1 MRKTKKLALTLSVLG
16 TAFAA
21 LAAANLDFTTASAAT
36 VDQGDGIFMNY
47 GASVRCNVED
57 LKNSGIRYELR
68 LTTAAYS
75 ALSENETAATFGVLI
90 APAAYED
97 TAVLNAANVF
107 GVGGTKVYDWAVWN
121 EAEGGYV
128 YDENSELTRIVN
140 VSTTVDF
147 ETTNLNK
154 KTVEGVEYY
163 YYYGS
168 MTGIR
173 YENLAREFVGV
184 GYVSTS
190 ETDYTFATRNDNE
203 RSIAYVAQ
211 QSILKDTTNLGATE
225 EEQTKAKAWL
235 QKNYVDE
242 VKNVETTYTVEH
254 RVATNIGGGYI
265 VSHTTEETTT
275 VDAPIDLQFT
285 NPAGLVGTAAANNDV
300 KAMANDKSTLVVNY
314 TYAGNVNV
322 KLQGNTTEYY
332 AFKNHA
338 FYWLTE
344 ENKTNFT
351 GNENGIFYNGTNAPR
366 TISVNGS
373 YGAAAIIDANGLVIE
388 GRDGANGR
396 LVNAENP
403 VRSSSTATC
412 STSEFAKNMTI
423 PVGGFAIVTQNQNN
437 GTSSNVTYGVKTDTT
452 SLRNFMYQSI
462 ISNYG
467 NCVQIAVDGADFS
480 FTQYQPVLKASAA
493 SLKVNAVY
501 NGELADETL
510 VDGVTATLVSSFDGA
525 GETVAPTVTVK
536 NKSAVNLKKAGTY
549 AVTLTAT
556 YGELTQDFGRSVVV
570 GDTITISV
578 GASTYTIETANTAT
592 NTAEF
597 EVDEATDSTN
607 QNDFFAP
614 SFRLFTPSWTGGV
627 PKGAN
632 SYSAALILDSTGKVV
647 IASGALTA
655 EMKAAE
661 GYSTSGITNGSVANF
676 FSVWEELNK
685 NGDYYLLI
693 APNDNTTAAGGNNC
707 SAAET
712 LGAREFIRG
721 LVKDTTNNV
730 IGQQVTISYFNF

>member
-21 LAAANLDFTTASAAT
+21 LAAANLDFTNASAAT

-75 ALSENETAATFGVLI
+75 ALSKNETATFGVLI

-242 VKNVETTYTVEH
+242 VKSVETTYTVEH

-366 TISVNGS
+366 TISVSGS

-388 GRDGANGR
+388 GRDGANGK

-403 VRSSSTATC
+403 VRSTSTATC
-412 STSEFAKNMTI
+412 STSEFAKNLTI
-423 PVGGFAIVTQNQNN
+423 PVGGFAITTQNQNN
-437 GTSSNVTYGVKTDTT
+437 GTSSNVSYGVATGTT

-480 FTQYQPVLKASAA
+480 FTQYQPVLKASA
-493 SLKVNAVY
+493 S
-501 NGELADETL
+501 GD
-510 VDGVTATLVSSFDGA
+510 VTTYLNTTEEAAKTAALEGL
-525 GETVAPTVTVK
+525 TVK
-536 NKSAVNLKKAGTY
+536 AYDTFESTGTVLNDYTAEVTSTGGYNSAATGEFVFTIVITDGNGAT
-549 AVTLTAT
+549 VTLTRTVKVMNKAMK
-556 YGELTQDFGRSVVV
+556 
-570 GDTITISV
+570 ITI
-578 GASTYTIETANTAT
+578 GANSREVDEDTEFIVLGATKIAWADAFYLVTPEYKTANTTINAAA
-592 NTAEF
+592 NGYGEAF
-597 EVDEATDSTN
+597 VLNQYGEVVRIYD
-607 QNDFFAP
+607 
-614 SFRLFTPSWTGGV
+614 G
-627 PKGAN
+627 
-632 SYSAALILDSTGKVV
+632 
-647 IASGALTA
+647 ASGKYYDSSKPTGATGSGCTGN
-655 EMKAAE
+655 
-661 GYSTSGITNGSVANF
+661 GY
-676 FSVWEELNK
+676 LNEAYASLQV
-685 NGDYYLLI
+685 GEYLLI
-693 APNDNTTAAGGNNC
+693 APNAEGNNC
-707 SAAET
+707 RGFLYSNRT
-712 LGAREFIRG
+712 IGAQVS
-721 LVKDTTNNV
+721 L
-730 IGQQVTISYFNF
+730 IGVDKTVTFATKA